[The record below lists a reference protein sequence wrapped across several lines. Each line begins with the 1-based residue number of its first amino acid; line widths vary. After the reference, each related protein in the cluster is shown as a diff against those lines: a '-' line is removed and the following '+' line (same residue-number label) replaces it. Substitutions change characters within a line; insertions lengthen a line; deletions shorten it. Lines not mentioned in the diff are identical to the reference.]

1 VYRFRGTN
9 KSAPVLGEAQVGS
22 TLVRREPALLD
33 RAVDA
38 GAVLCWRGVVLVGKR
53 PVDPLH
59 QQEAV
64 HIGLEP
70 VGDLDQSRAATS
82 GSG

>member
-1 VYRFRGTN
+1 
-9 KSAPVLGEAQVGS
+9 
-22 TLVRREPALLD
+22 
-33 RAVDA
+33 
-38 GAVLCWRGVVLVGKR
+38 VLVGKR

-59 QQEAV
+59 QEEAV